1 MTPRVSGTL
10 FGLAAFVAWGF
21 LPAYWKQM
29 ASQPPFEILCHRVVW
44 SCVFLCL
51 ILSGQGRWREVGKI
65 IKSPG
70 DMARLT
76 ASSLLIGGNW
86 LIYIIAVNSGHV
98 VETSLGYYITP
109 MVNIALGVVM
119 LKERFSRLQTLA
131 VFFALS
137 GVVYSLAGYG
147 DIPKYA
153 LSLAF
158 LFAFY
163 GYFRKKT
170 IVAPIPGLF
179 VETMILLVPALI
191 YLGYRQVVFDRDFLP
206 ASMVSLWLVGAGI
219 ATSLPLLWFAAAAAK
234 LQLSTIGIL
243 QYLAPSIA
251 FLLGVFLYLESFD
264 FHSFITFALI
274 WAGVAV
280 YCLDALRQNLKTKMD
295 NA

>member
-1 MTPRVSGTL
+1 MTSRVSGTL

-21 LPAYWKQM
+21 LPVYWKQM

-44 SCVFLCL
+44 SCVFL
-51 ILSGQGRWREVGKI
+51 IVIVSWQQRWQEVRSI
-65 IKSPG
+65 FCVPL
-70 DMARLT
+70 DLARLT

-109 MVNIALGVVM
+109 MVNIALGVLL

-131 VFFALS
+131 VCFALA
-137 GVVYSLAGYG
+137 GVIYSLVSYG
-147 DIPKYA
+147 AVPKYA

-170 IVAPIPGLF
+170 VVAPIPGLL
-179 VETMILLVPALI
+179 VETIILLIPALI
-191 YLGYRQVVFDRDFLP
+191 YLGYRQFFVGSNVLP
-206 ASMVSLWLVGAGI
+206 PTQVSAWLVGAGV
-219 ATSLPLLWFAAAAAK
+219 ATSLPLVWFAAAAGK

-251 FLLGVFLYLESFD
+251 FVLGVFLYRESFD
-264 FHSFITFALI
+264 SHSFITFFLI
-274 WAGVAV
+274 WLGVIV
-280 YCLDALRQNLKTKMD
+280 YCFDAIGKSVKSC
-295 NA
+295 